1 MQSTKSRSLLAALFV
16 AGTLAGSLAVVGTA
30 EAKRPQ
36 CYAVPVPGQPGTS
49 IVICTT
55 TRP

>member
-1 MQSTKSRSLLAALFV
+1 MKSTKSRSLVAALFV
-16 AGTLAGSLAVVGTA
+16 AATLAGSFAVVGAA

-36 CYAVPVPGQPGTS
+36 CYSVPVPGQPGTY